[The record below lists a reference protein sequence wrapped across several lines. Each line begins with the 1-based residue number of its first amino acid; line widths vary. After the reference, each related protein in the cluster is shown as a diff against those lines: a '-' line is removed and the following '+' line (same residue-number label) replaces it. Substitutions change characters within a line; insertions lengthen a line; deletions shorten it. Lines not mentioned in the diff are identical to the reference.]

1 MKLDRANQALVVA
14 ATAMLLVSFVGTATN
29 IAVPVL
35 EDEFPNESLST
46 ISWVISGFNVTQ
58 VTFMLIGGRL
68 ADRLGRK
75 RVFLTGMVLFG
86 VGAAL
91 SGAAPDIRLIIAAR
105 VIQAL
110 GAALV
115 LPSSLAAVLPEFPI
129 ERHAT
134 VVSLWSS
141 MGILGAAAA
150 PTVAA
155 GLLQVSSWRAVFFVA
170 APISALAFVA
180 GQRVLTPV
188 PGAPTAGRLDLVG
201 TAAGTTAVGGLVLV
215 IVQGRVWGWTDP
227 VILAVGMLAAVNAVL
242 FVTSSRSSAEPLVDF
257 GLFGVQS
264 FTVVTLASALLAT
277 STTAA
282 WFLYP
287 LFMIEAWDY
296 SIFQVGLAMTPG
308 PVALVVASLFSG
320 RFADRRGYKHMLIL
334 GSVLAMVGTAWMAL
348 WLEPGRSYV
357 FAFLPGTLCI
367 GLGMALMLGPGN
379 SAALRDVDLAQLG
392 AANAVYNT
400 ARIFGG
406 ALGIAVVA
414 SIIGTA
420 VAGQRLDE
428 LRTGWWTMVAVMSVS
443 PLLLAVAYPRDAHVS

>member
-287 LFMIEAWDY
+287 LFMIDLPCRLGHDARPGCAGRCRVVLRSLRRPSRLQAHADPG
-296 SIFQVGLAMTPG
+296 VGAGHGRDGMDG
-308 PVALVVASLFSG
+308 AVVG
-320 RFADRRGYKHMLIL
+320 T
-334 GSVLAMVGTAWMAL
+334 GSVLCLCVPPRHVVHRVGDGPHAGAR
-348 WLEPGRSYV
+348 E
-357 FAFLPGTLCI
+357 
-367 GLGMALMLGPGN
+367 LGG
-379 SAALRDVDLAQLG
+379 
-392 AANAVYNT
+392 
-400 ARIFGG
+400 
-406 ALGIAVVA
+406 VA
-414 SIIGTA
+414 
-420 VAGQRLDE
+420 
-428 LRTGWWTMVAVMSVS
+428 
-443 PLLLAVAYPRDAHVS
+443 